1 MIARRN
7 RVAALVTSAVGLA
20 GTAVAAAASGSDGV
34 WSALLGLALVLGF
47 MSAGSL
53 PFVIAGDT
61 KQGRGGVAFVVLG
74 LTYALR
80 LVLALVLL
88 KVAARSHVLDGRVI
102 GLTVIACALAWTST
116 HVALGLS
123 RKHAPTLDL

>member
-1 MIARRN
+1 MISRRN
-7 RVAALVTSAVGLA
+7 RTAALVTLLVGLPCA
-20 GTAVAAAASGSDGV
+20 AVAAVTSGSDGV
-34 WSALLGLALVLGF
+34 WSALLGIGLVLGF

-61 KQGRGGVAFVVLG
+61 REGRGGVAFVVLG

-88 KVAARSHVLDGRVI
+88 KVAARSHVLDRQVI
-102 GLTVIACALAWTST
+102 GLTAIVGALAWTGT
-116 HVALGLS
+116 HVFLGLS

>member
-7 RVAALVTSAVGLA
+7 RLAALVTVFA
-20 GTAVAAAASGSDGV
+20 GAACTAIAAATRGSDGV
-34 WSALLGLALVLGF
+34 WSALLGLGLVLGF

-61 KQGRGGVAFVVLG
+61 RDGRGAVAFVVLG

-80 LVLALVLL
+80 LVLAVVLI
-88 KVAARSHVLDGRVI
+88 KVAADSHVLDRQVI
-102 GLTVIACALAWTST
+102 GLTAIACAIAWTAT
-116 HVALGLS
+116 HVVLGLS
-123 RKHAPTLDL
+123 RKHQPTLDL

>member
-7 RVAALVTSAVGLA
+7 RVAALVTTVVGAA
-20 GTAVAAAASGSDGV
+20 GTAVGAATSGSDGV
-34 WSALLGLALVLGF
+34 WSALLGLVLVLAF
-47 MSAGSL
+47 MSAGAI

-61 KQGRGGVAFVVLG
+61 RNGRGGVAFVVLG

-88 KVAARSHVLDGRVI
+88 KLAARSHVLDRQVI
-102 GLTVIACALAWTST
+102 GLTAIACAVAWTTT
-116 HVALGLS
+116 HVVLGLS